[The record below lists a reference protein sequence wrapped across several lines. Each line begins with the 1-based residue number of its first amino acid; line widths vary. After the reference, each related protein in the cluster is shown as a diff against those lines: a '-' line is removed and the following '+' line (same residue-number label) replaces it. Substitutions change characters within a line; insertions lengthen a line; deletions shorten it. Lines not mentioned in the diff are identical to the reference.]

1 MYGGARHTVVTQ
13 VTIVAARAGRVRR
26 LPTYLEGESM
36 RSRLWKCIPAIA
48 VASLAVGSSAQAQC
62 AAGFTAF
69 GASCYAATSTSFTWQ
84 AALAEAQGY
93 TGGSLV
99 AIGSL
104 AENSF
109 VRTTFAN
116 LGSVWIGFNDILSE
130 GNFVWANGEPVVFT
144 NWNGGEPNNVG
155 ANGEHVTELLNNG
168 AWNDLSASN
177 SRYGIIEVAA
187 TSTVPEPMTVTLMAT
202 GLLGVM
208 GVGYSRRR
216 KGAA

>member
-1 MYGGARHTVVTQ
+1 
-13 VTIVAARAGRVRR
+13 
-26 LPTYLEGESM
+26 M
-36 RSRLWKCIPAIA
+36 RSRLWKCIPAVA
-48 VASLAVGSSAQAQC
+48 VASLVLGSSAQAQC
-62 AAGFTAF
+62 AAGFVGF
-69 GASCYAATSTSFTWQ
+69 GSSCYAATSTSFTWQ
-84 AALAEAQGY
+84 AALAEAQGI

-116 LGSVWIGFNDILSE
+116 LGSVWIGLNDFATE
-130 GNFVWANGEPVVFT
+130 GSFVWSNGEAVTFT
-144 NWNGGEPNNVG
+144 NWAAGEPNQFGDEDAVEMYNTGV
-155 ANGEHVTELLNNG
+155 
-168 AWNDLSASN
+168 WNDLSAGN

-216 KGAA
+216 KGTA